1 VSGWQSPGN
10 FWPGV
15 RLTLSGV
22 GCAVDNAVTEQ
33 AQGGI
38 QTTPDEKRPV
48 TLFSAAI
55 IVIANMIGI
64 GVFTTLGFQV
74 ASLHSP
80 FSVLMLWVLGGLGAF
95 CGALCY
101 GELGSM
107 MPRRVHLSLP
117 YLPSRHRLSFGLGLH
132 GGRICGSHRSGGHR
146 FR

>member
-1 VSGWQSPGN
+1 MGH
-10 FWPGV
+10 
-15 RLTLSGV
+15 
-22 GCAVDNAVTEQ
+22 AADNAVTEQ
-33 AQGGI
+33 AQGEI

-80 FSVLMLWVLGGLGAF
+80 FAVLMLWVLGGVGAF

-101 GELGSM
+101 G
-107 MPRRVHLSLP
+107 
-117 YLPSRHRLSFGLGLH
+117 
-132 GGRICGSHRSGGHR
+132 
-146 FR
+146 